1 LLVSDCECRLRA
13 TPENQPPTAASYLG
27 VTEGSR
33 PWFIGLVIVIAV
45 LAVPRIIRRK
55 LWVPEGHFAGPDPWP
70 GEMLTGAAT
79 R

>member
-1 LLVSDCECRLRA
+1 M

-55 LWVPEGHFAGPDPWP
+55 LWVPEGHFAGPDLWP

>member
-1 LLVSDCECRLRA
+1 V
-13 TPENQPPTAASYLG
+13 

-33 PWFIGLVIVIAV
+33 PWFIGLVILIAV
-45 LAVPRIIRRK
+45 LAVPHIIRRK
-55 LWVPEGHFAGPDPWP
+55 LWVPAGHFAGPGIWP

>member
-1 LLVSDCECRLRA
+1 V
-13 TPENQPPTAASYLG
+13 TPENQPPTAVRYLG

-33 PWFIGLVIVIAV
+33 PWFIGLGILIAV

-55 LWVPEGHFAGPDPWP
+55 LWVPEGRFAGPDRWP

>member
-1 LLVSDCECRLRA
+1 V
-13 TPENQPPTAASYLG
+13 TPENQPPAAASYPG

-33 PWFIGLVIVIAV
+33 PWFIGLAIVTAV

-70 GEMLTGAAT
+70 GQMLTGAAT